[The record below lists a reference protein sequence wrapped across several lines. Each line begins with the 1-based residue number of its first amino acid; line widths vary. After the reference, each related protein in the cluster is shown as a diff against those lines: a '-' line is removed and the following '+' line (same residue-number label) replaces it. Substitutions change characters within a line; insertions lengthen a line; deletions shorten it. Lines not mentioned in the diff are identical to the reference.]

1 MRNLVYYL
9 VVLSFFLQ
17 GCNFGRGKAIK
28 RINDNYSEEAINYL
42 YEVAFH
48 DSEFPK
54 KDKNLWKWE
63 KDISFFID
71 GDTLPGDKQS
81 ILSAINEI
89 NALNLPITIN
99 EKACRDSADFFF
111 LFTSGKPR
119 DELGSTK
126 INIINNY
133 IDSVKIEI
141 FYDPHD
147 SLTFGIRR
155 RATILH
161 EMMHA
166 LGLPG
171 HSNNYSNG
179 VLILGFT
186 NYTCKLTD
194 LDKQVINLLYES
206 ALPAGYACKQFE
218 YDFADVLYHIANV
231 EKVSS
236 LIKKGI
242 LKKKSLEYIYKY
254 GLTKSK
260 NQAQE
265 ECIVKF
271 SLPVVVRVKGDYTSE
286 ITDQIKKAI
295 NEINKATNKLSLV
308 YAQGETLLPDAG
320 VYFAFKRDSSMEYSV
335 QSQIQNTS
343 YFNLRFPYLIKSEI
357 QIDFKNVQKMQMV
370 IANSLYH
377 SVCLQSDTSNCYL
390 FEKDNLHL
398 MPVYSEILKD
408 YYNPF
413 LTSGLTKNDLENIL
427 DRFTKIN
434 KERSD

>member
-1 MRNLVYYL
+1 MRNLVYLL
-9 VVLSFFLQ
+9 VVVSFFLQ
-17 GCNFGRGKAIK
+17 GCNLGRDKAIK
-28 RINDNYSEEAINYL
+28 RINDNYPEEVINYL

-48 DSEFPK
+48 DNEYPK

-81 ILSAINEI
+81 ILSAVNEI
-89 NALNLPITIN
+89 SALNLPITIN
-99 EKACRDSADFFF
+99 EKASRDSANFLF
-111 LFTSGKPR
+111 LFTSAKPR
-119 DELGSTK
+119 NELGNTR
-126 INIINNY
+126 INIVNNC
-133 IDSVKIEI
+133 IDSIKIEI

-161 EMMHA
+161 EMVHA

-171 HSNNYSNG
+171 HSNNYSKG
-179 VLILGFT
+179 VLTLGFT
-186 NYTCKLTD
+186 NYTIRLTD

-218 YDFADVLYHIANV
+218 SDFADVLYHIANV

-236 LIKKGI
+236 LTRKGI
-242 LKKKSLEYIYKY
+242 IKIESLEYIYKY

-260 NQAQE
+260 NQARG
-265 ECIVKF
+265 ECIVRF
-271 SLPVVVRVKGDYTSE
+271 SSPVAVRVKGDYNSDF
-286 ITDQIKKAI
+286 TDQIKNTIK
-295 NEINKATNKLSLV
+295 EINKTTNKLSLI
-308 YAQGETLLPDAG
+308 YAEGEDLLPDAG
-320 VYFAFKRDSSMEYSV
+320 VYFTFKRDSSMEYSV
-335 QSQIQNTS
+335 ESRIQNTS

-357 QIDFKNVQKMQMV
+357 QIDFKNAQKMQMV

-413 LTSGLTKNDLENIL
+413 LTAGLTKNELENIL
-427 DRFTKIN
+427 NRFATIRITK
-434 KERSD
+434 